1 MYCIAQEY
9 RLLVVESAKK
19 ATAAGIAACTT
30 VSPDSLPSQTYQLE
44 LISNPH
50 KRCLD
55 DSDKPSNRKK
65 RRGALVELPSPSQ
78 LATLQQSALQQPK
91 MDTLPESSV
100 CALDTYPILTAVD
113 RLSEQKM
120 NSGLNAIKKT
130 LGILKFIANRQR
142 MVQNAS
148 VCAMDGF
155 RERSQMLLR
164 TVDVKLTG
172 ARISE
177 VPEVEGLSDIYTIS
191 KPDLDKRMLT
201 WQLLGWKALK
211 RIVELLSKKKHRRE
225 YLDMCATTCP
235 EGTIDKFRDAALEV
249 LSNVEEFCPSDIPR
263 RQIR

>member
-1 MYCIAQEY
+1 
-9 RLLVVESAKK
+9 
-19 ATAAGIAACTT
+19 
-30 VSPDSLPSQTYQLE
+30 
-44 LISNPH
+44 
-50 KRCLD
+50 
-55 DSDKPSNRKK
+55 
-65 RRGALVELPSPSQ
+65 
-78 LATLQQSALQQPK
+78 
-91 MDTLPESSV
+91 
-100 CALDTYPILTAVD
+100 
-113 RLSEQKM
+113 
-120 NSGLNAIKKT
+120 
-130 LGILKFIANRQR
+130 
-142 MVQNAS
+142 
-148 VCAMDGF
+148 
-155 RERSQMLLR
+155 MLLR

-263 RQIR
+263 R